1 MNNTEQMSVME
12 LRVKDVKSKNV
23 LSMVAFLISILS
35 AAVLSIIEGNVMK
48 IALYGSE
55 FVLLLGGF
63 FVIRFIKKHFFYS
76 YYLVII
82 AYAYTFIGIFLLQGS
97 LAFTVII
104 FFLLVLSTIFLV
116 RTVFWI
122 GFIAGAIALYLNS
135 VIVPEGVE
143 YLGENI
149 STVLA
154 TYILAGL
161 LCGIL
166 IHLNRKQYS
175 HIEGFLHRTEELV
188 TKEEEARA
196 SLERNVADIIQR
208 ITDMNRNVQDNIL
221 SQREISIA
229 INEVAVG
236 SSEQNEKITDIAQ
249 SSQGTLQQASYMLV
263 ETKDLLEKFGQSSET
278 AAKGNNLLLEL
289 SSNTGELRDY
299 TEELSETF
307 NALSNKIAEINTFSQ
322 SIIDVSQQTNLL
334 ALNASIEAA
343 RAGESGKGFSVV
355 AEEIRKLAE
364 DTNEAAEKITS
375 NLVEINQTN
384 NTALEK
390 MSTNVDMSHE
400 NLEKTEQVKDAFQE
414 LADYLSEMNNKLT
427 GFEQLATSV
436 KENSSVVDAATND
449 LAAIIEETS
458 ASLEE
463 MGATVENL
471 NDQNE
476 QISEEMK
483 HTETVAKS
491 LINENDKQE

>member
-12 LRVKDVKSKNV
+12 MRLKDVKSKNF
-23 LSMVAFLISILS
+23 LSMIAFLISILS
-35 AAVLSIIEGNVMK
+35 AAVLSIMQGDIGKMV
-48 IALYGSE
+48 LYLSE

-63 FVIRFIKKHFFYS
+63 FVIRFINKHFFYS

-82 AYAYTFIGIFLLQGS
+82 AYAYIFIGIILLKGS
-97 LAFTVII
+97 LAITVII

-116 RTVFWI
+116 RPIFLI
-122 GFIAGAIALYLNS
+122 GYSAGAIALYMNS
-135 VIVPEGVE
+135 TFVPEGAE
-143 YLGENI
+143 YLGKNL

-161 LCGIL
+161 LCWML
-166 IHLNRKQYS
+166 IHLNRKQYN
-175 HIEGFLHRTEELV
+175 HMEDLLYRTEELA
-188 TKEEEARA
+188 TKEEAARA
-196 SLERNVADIIQR
+196 HLENNVADIIQR
-208 ITDMNRNVQDNIL
+208 VTDMNRNVQENIL
-221 SQREISIA
+221 SQKEISIA

-236 SSEQNEKITDIAQ
+236 SSEQNEKIMDIAQ

-263 ETKDLLEKFGQSSET
+263 ETKDLLEKFEQSTET
-278 AAKGNNLLLEL
+278 ASKGNGLLLEL
-289 SSNTGELRDY
+289 SSNTSGLRDY

-375 NLVEINQTN
+375 NLDEINQTN

-390 MSTNVDMSHE
+390 MSTNLDMSNE
-400 NLEKTEQVKDAFQE
+400 NLEKTEQVKGAFQE

-471 NDQNE
+471 NNQNE

-483 HTETVAKS
+483 NTATVTQN
-491 LINENDKQE
+491 LILDPN